1 MSRPLTK
8 SSEFSPVALG
18 SHRGIWNIDVP
29 AALEEVLAPG
39 YLEQLGGRVLA
50 GDRLLLACGP
60 EGDRV
65 YGDAVVVEAV
75 ERQGGE
81 PARVVAHLLSSTC
94 ESTRPVAKK

>member
-18 SHRGIWNIDVP
+18 SHRGIWNIDVL
-29 AALEEVLAPG
+29 ATLEEVLAPG
-39 YLEQLGGRVLA
+39 YLEHLGGRALA

-60 EGDRV
+60 AEDRV
-65 YGDAVVVEAV
+65 YGDAVIVEAA

-81 PARVVAHLLSSTC
+81 SARIVVHLLSST
-94 ESTRPVAKK
+94 RPVRK